1 MTDSFKNLIVCAAA
15 AFVIFWLSGQ
25 LGSTFIVD
33 WLSANVL
40 TVLIALIAV
49 NIASIGVTA
58 SRLYDLKGKHGGNF
72 ARTAASLRRSIW
84 EQIGALGF
92 ALVAGTAKTS
102 SLLQQQWQYTNDAA
116 NIMLIGVFVW
126 SIWVLYDTTNS
137 VLILLEQ

>member
-1 MTDSFKNLIVCAAA
+1 MIELGKNLIVCLVAAGG
-15 AFVIFWLSGQ
+15 VYWVSNQ
-25 LGSTFIVD
+25 LGSTFIID
-33 WLSANVL
+33 WLNDNIL
-40 TVLIALIAV
+40 TVLLALIAV

-58 SRLYDLKGKHGGNF
+58 SRLYDLKGKHGGNL
-72 ARTAASLRRSIW
+72 ARTAASLRRSIL

-92 ALVAGTAKTS
+92 ALIAGTAKTS

-137 VLILLEQ
+137 ILILLEQ